1 MITVIIKK
9 SILERNS
16 LIGIVL
22 LLTALSSSHAAEV
35 YGTITANNPV
45 VWNNA
50 TPNSYYGSGA
60 ISPSAWTLAQEQPT
74 AEWYP
79 ATMDNQ
85 SVNTIS
91 FVNHATSESFTTN
104 LELLGVEYN
113 LGSSASYFTSKDYG
127 SNVGMG
133 VANECAITNI
143 TGSSAKVGQ
152 ESTLC
157 VSRMGYVATS
167 RIEPFKFYRPAFSLP
182 DISNDVFAA
191 PVSSGT
197 YTASITLS
205 PTYFFTSQ
213 TGTMTYTRVPE
224 TLIITIDYQAAIL
237 ESLTVLGDGNIEP
250 QYDTSTKRISGTTRY
265 DVSLSGTLPTGVIMT
280 FSATSG
286 DDYDLTNID
295 NPLDKI
301 PYTITCAIGCASPD
315 KVIVDSGVFN
325 TGSFPESKVITVNA
339 EGSNKVDVA
348 YDVSF
353 DVDGNALSS
362 GNYQGS
368 FNVVYEVN
376 L

>member
-1 MITVIIKK
+1 MITVITKISLLK
-9 SILERNS
+9 RNS
-16 LIGIVL
+16 LISIAL
-22 LLTALSSSHAAEV
+22 LFTALDSSHAADV
-35 YGTITANNPV
+35 YGTITANNSV

-50 TPNSYYGSGA
+50 APNSYFGSEA
-60 ISPSAWTLAQEQPT
+60 ISPSAWTIAQEQPT

-85 SVNTIS
+85 PVNNVS
-91 FVNHATSESFTTN
+91 FVNHSTGESFNTS

-133 VANECAITNI
+133 VANECVATNI
-143 TGSSAKVGQ
+143 SGSSAKVGQ

-157 VSRMGYVATS
+157 VSRMGYTATS
-167 RIEPFKFYRPAFSLP
+167 RIEPFKFYRPAFALP
-182 DISNDVFAA
+182 NISNDVFAA
-191 PVSSGT
+191 PVGSGT
-197 YTASITLS
+197 FTASINLS

-250 QYDTSTKRISGTTRY
+250 QYDTATKRISGTTRY
-265 DVSLSGTLPTGVIMT
+265 DVSLLGTLPTGVIMT
-280 FSATSG
+280 FSPTSG
-286 DDYDLTNID
+286 DYELTNID
-295 NPLDKI
+295 NSLEKI
-301 PYTITCAIGCASPD
+301 PYTITCAIGCESPD
-315 KVIVDSGVFN
+315 KVIVQDGVLN
-325 TGSFPESKVITVNA
+325 TASFPDSEVITVNG

-353 DVDGNALSS
+353 DVDGNAISS

>member
-1 MITVIIKK
+1 MITVITKISLLK
-9 SILERNS
+9 RNS
-16 LIGIVL
+16 LISIAL
-22 LLTALSSSHAAEV
+22 LFTALDSSHAADV
-35 YGTITANNPV
+35 YGTITANNSV

-50 TPNSYYGSGA
+50 APNSYFGSEA
-60 ISPSAWTLAQEQPT
+60 VSPSAWTIAQEQPT

-85 SVNTIS
+85 PVNNVS
-91 FVNHATSESFTTN
+91 FVNHSTGESFNTS

-133 VANECAITNI
+133 VANECAVANI
-143 TGSSAKVGQ
+143 SGSSAKVGQ

-157 VSRMGYVATS
+157 VSRMGYTATS
-167 RIEPFKFYRPAFSLP
+167 RIEPFKFYRPAFALP
-182 DISNDVFAA
+182 NISNDVFAA
-191 PVSSGT
+191 PVGSGT
-197 YTASITLS
+197 FTASINLS

-250 QYDTSTKRISGTTRY
+250 QYDTATKRISGTTRY
-265 DVSLSGTLPTGVIMT
+265 DVSLLGTLPTGVIMT
-280 FSATSG
+280 FSPTSG
-286 DDYDLTNID
+286 DYELTNID
-295 NPLDKI
+295 NSLEKI
-301 PYTITCAIGCASPD
+301 PYTITCAIGCESPD
-315 KVIVDSGVFN
+315 KVIVQDGVLN
-325 TGSFPESKVITVNA
+325 TASFPDSEVITVNG

>member
-1 MITVIIKK
+1 MITVITKISLLK
-9 SILERNS
+9 RNS
-16 LIGIVL
+16 LISIAL
-22 LLTALSSSHAAEV
+22 LFTALDSSHAADV
-35 YGTITANNPV
+35 YGTITANNSV

-50 TPNSYYGSGA
+50 APNSYFGSEA
-60 ISPSAWTLAQEQPT
+60 ISPSAWTIAQEQPT

-85 SVNTIS
+85 PVNNVS
-91 FVNHATSESFTTN
+91 FVNHSTGESFNTS

-133 VANECAITNI
+133 VANECAATNI
-143 TGSSAKVGQ
+143 SGSSAKVGQ

-157 VSRMGYVATS
+157 VSRMGYTATS
-167 RIEPFKFYRPAFSLP
+167 RIEPFKFYRPAFALP
-182 DISNDVFAA
+182 NISNDVFAA
-191 PVSSGT
+191 PVGSGT
-197 YTASITLS
+197 FTASINLS

-250 QYDTSTKRISGTTRY
+250 QYDTATKRISGTTRY
-265 DVSLSGTLPTGVIMT
+265 DVSLLGTLPTGVIMT
-280 FSATSG
+280 FSPTSG
-286 DDYDLTNID
+286 DYELTNID
-295 NPLDKI
+295 NSLEKI
-301 PYTITCAIGCASPD
+301 PYTITCAIGCESPD
-315 KVIVDSGVFN
+315 KVIVQDGVLN
-325 TGSFPESKVITVNA
+325 TASFPDSEVITVNG

>member
-1 MITVIIKK
+1 MITVITKISLLK
-9 SILERNS
+9 RNS
-16 LIGIVL
+16 LISIAL
-22 LLTALSSSHAAEV
+22 LFTALDSSHAADV
-35 YGTITANNPV
+35 YGTITANNSV

-50 TPNSYYGSGA
+50 APNSYFGSEA
-60 ISPSAWTLAQEQPT
+60 ISPSAWTIAQEQPT

-85 SVNTIS
+85 PVNNVS
-91 FVNHATSESFTTN
+91 FVNHSTGESFNTS

-133 VANECAITNI
+133 VANECAATNI
-143 TGSSAKVGQ
+143 SGSSAKVGQ

-157 VSRMGYVATS
+157 VSRMGYTATS
-167 RIEPFKFYRPAFSLP
+167 RIKPFKFYRPAFALP
-182 DISNDVFAA
+182 NISNDVFAA
-191 PVSSGT
+191 PVGSGT
-197 YTASITLS
+197 FTASINLS

-250 QYDTSTKRISGTTRY
+250 QYDTATKRISGTTRY
-265 DVSLSGTLPTGVIMT
+265 DVSLLGTLPTGVIMT
-280 FSATSG
+280 FSPTSG
-286 DDYDLTNID
+286 DYELTNID
-295 NPLDKI
+295 NSLEKI
-301 PYTITCAIGCASPD
+301 PYTITCAIGCESPD
-315 KVIVDSGVFN
+315 KVIVQDGVLN
-325 TGSFPESKVITVNA
+325 TASFPDSEVITVNG

>member
-1 MITVIIKK
+1 Q
-9 SILERNS
+9 S
-16 LIGIVL
+16 
-22 LLTALSSSHAAEV
+22 
-35 YGTITANNPV
+35 
-45 VWNNA
+45 
-50 TPNSYYGSGA
+50 A
-60 ISPSAWTLAQEQPT
+60 IPPW
-74 AEWYP
+74 
-79 ATMDNQ
+79 
-85 SVNTIS
+85 
-91 FVNHATSESFTTN
+91 
-104 LELLGVEYN
+104 ELLGVEYN

-133 VANECAITNI
+133 VANECAATNI
-143 TGSSAKVGQ
+143 SGSSAKVGQ

-157 VSRMGYVATS
+157 VSRMGYTATS
-167 RIEPFKFYRPAFSLP
+167 RIEPFKFYRPAFALP
-182 DISNDVFAA
+182 NISNDVFAA
-191 PVSSGT
+191 PVGSGT
-197 YTASITLS
+197 FTASINLS

-250 QYDTSTKRISGTTRY
+250 QYDTATKRISGTTRY
-265 DVSLSGTLPTGVIMT
+265 DVSLLGTLPTGVIMT
-280 FSATSG
+280 FSPTSG
-286 DDYDLTNID
+286 DYELTNID
-295 NPLDKI
+295 NSLEKI
-301 PYTITCAIGCASPD
+301 PYTITCAIGCESPD
-315 KVIVDSGVFN
+315 KVIVQDGVLN
-325 TGSFPESKVITVNA
+325 TVSFPDSEVITVNG

>member
-1 MITVIIKK
+1 MITVITKISLLK
-9 SILERNS
+9 RNS
-16 LIGIVL
+16 LISIAL
-22 LLTALSSSHAAEV
+22 LFTALDSSHAADV
-35 YGTITANNPV
+35 YGTITANNSV

-50 TPNSYYGSGA
+50 ASNSYFGSEA
-60 ISPSAWTLAQEQPT
+60 ISPSAWTIAQEQPT
-74 AEWYP
+74 VEWYP

-85 SVNTIS
+85 PVNNVS
-91 FVNHATSESFTTN
+91 FVNHSTGESFNTS

-133 VANECAITNI
+133 VANECAATNI
-143 TGSSAKVGQ
+143 SGSSAKVGQ

-157 VSRMGYVATS
+157 VSRMGYTATS
-167 RIEPFKFYRPAFSLP
+167 RIEPFKFYRPAFALP
-182 DISNDVFAA
+182 NISNDVFAA
-191 PVSSGT
+191 PVGSGT
-197 YTASITLS
+197 FTASINLS

-250 QYDTSTKRISGTTRY
+250 QYDTATKRISGTTRY
-265 DVSLSGTLPTGVIMT
+265 DVSLLGTLPTGVIMT
-280 FSATSG
+280 FSPTSG
-286 DDYDLTNID
+286 DYELTNID
-295 NPLDKI
+295 NLLEKI
-301 PYTITCAIGCASPD
+301 PYTITCAIGCESPD
-315 KVIVDSGVFN
+315 KVIVHDGVLN
-325 TGSFPESKVITVNA
+325 TASFPDSEVITVNG

>member
-1 MITVIIKK
+1 MITVITKISLLK
-9 SILERNS
+9 RNS
-16 LIGIVL
+16 LISIAL
-22 LLTALSSSHAAEV
+22 LFTALDSSHAADV
-35 YGTITANNPV
+35 YGTITANNSV
-45 VWNNA
+45 LWNNA
-50 TPNSYYGSGA
+50 APNSYFGSEA
-60 ISPSAWTLAQEQPT
+60 ISPSAWTIAQEQTT
-74 AEWYP
+74 AEGYP

-85 SVNTIS
+85 PVNNVS
-91 FVNHATSESFTTN
+91 FVNHSTGESFNTS

-133 VANECAITNI
+133 VANECAVANI
-143 TGSSAKVGQ
+143 SGSSAKVGQ

-157 VSRMGYVATS
+157 VSRMGYTATS
-167 RIEPFKFYRPAFSLP
+167 RIEPFKFYRPAFALP
-182 DISNDVFAA
+182 NISNDVFAA
-191 PVSSGT
+191 PVGSGT
-197 YTASITLS
+197 FTASINLS

-250 QYDTSTKRISGTTRY
+250 QYDTATKRISGTTRY
-265 DVSLSGTLPTGVIMT
+265 DVSLLGTLPTGVIMT
-280 FSATSG
+280 FSPTSG
-286 DDYDLTNID
+286 DYELTNID
-295 NPLDKI
+295 NSLEKI
-301 PYTITCAIGCASPD
+301 PYTITCAIGCESPD
-315 KVIVDSGVFN
+315 KVIVQDGVLN
-325 TGSFPESKVITVNA
+325 TASFPDSEVITVNG

>member
-1 MITVIIKK
+1 MITVITKVSLLK
-9 SILERNS
+9 RNS
-16 LIGIVL
+16 LISIAL
-22 LLTALSSSHAAEV
+22 LFTALDSSHAADV
-35 YGTITANNPV
+35 YGTITANNSV

-50 TPNSYYGSGA
+50 APNSYFGSEA
-60 ISPSAWTLAQEQPT
+60 ISPSAWTIAQEQPT

-85 SVNTIS
+85 PVNNVS
-91 FVNHATSESFTTN
+91 FVNHSTGESFNTS

-133 VANECAITNI
+133 VANECAATNI
-143 TGSSAKVGQ
+143 SGSSAKVGQ

-157 VSRMGYVATS
+157 VSRMGYTATS
-167 RIEPFKFYRPAFSLP
+167 RIEPFKFYRPAFALP
-182 DISNDVFAA
+182 NISNDVFAA
-191 PVSSGT
+191 PVGSGT
-197 YTASITLS
+197 FTASINLS

-250 QYDTSTKRISGTTRY
+250 QYDTATKRISGTTRY
-265 DVSLSGTLPTGVIMT
+265 DVSLLGTLPTGVIMT
-280 FSATSG
+280 FSPTSG
-286 DDYDLTNID
+286 DYELTNID
-295 NPLDKI
+295 NSLDKI
-301 PYTITCAIGCASPD
+301 PYTITCAIGCESPD
-315 KVIVDSGVFN
+315 KVIVQDGVLN
-325 TGSFPESKVITVNA
+325 TASFPDSEVITVNG

>member
-1 MITVIIKK
+1 MITVITKISLLK
-9 SILERNS
+9 RNS
-16 LIGIVL
+16 LISIAL
-22 LLTALSSSHAAEV
+22 LFTALDSSHAADV
-35 YGTITANNPV
+35 YGTITANNSV

-50 TPNSYYGSGA
+50 APNSYFGSEA
-60 ISPSAWTLAQEQPT
+60 ISPSAWTIAQEQPT

-85 SVNTIS
+85 PVNNVS
-91 FVNHATSESFTTN
+91 FVNHSTGESFNTS

-133 VANECAITNI
+133 VANECAATNI
-143 TGSSAKVGQ
+143 SGSSAKVGQ

-157 VSRMGYVATS
+157 VSRMGYTATS

-182 DISNDVFAA
+182 NISNDVFAA
-191 PVSSGT
+191 PVGSGT
-197 YTASITLS
+197 FTASINLS

-250 QYDTSTKRISGTTRY
+250 QYDTATKRISGTTRY
-265 DVSLSGTLPTGVIMT
+265 DVSLLGTLPTGVIMT
-280 FSATSG
+280 FSPTSG
-286 DDYDLTNID
+286 DYELTNID
-295 NPLDKI
+295 NSLEKI
-301 PYTITCAIGCASPD
+301 PYTITCAIGCESPD
-315 KVIVDSGVFN
+315 KVIVQDGVLN
-325 TGSFPESKVITVNA
+325 TASFPDSEVITVNG

>member
-1 MITVIIKK
+1 MITVITKISLLK
-9 SILERNS
+9 RNS
-16 LIGIVL
+16 LISIAL
-22 LLTALSSSHAAEV
+22 LFTALDSSHASDV
-35 YGTITANNPV
+35 YGTITANNSV

-50 TPNSYYGSGA
+50 APNSYFGSEA
-60 ISPSAWTLAQEQPT
+60 ISPSAWTIAQEQPT

-85 SVNTIS
+85 PVNNVS
-91 FVNHATSESFTTN
+91 FVNHSTGESFNTS

-133 VANECAITNI
+133 VANECAATNI
-143 TGSSAKVGQ
+143 SGSSAKVGQ

-157 VSRMGYVATS
+157 VSRMGYTATS
-167 RIEPFKFYRPAFSLP
+167 RIEPFKFYRPAFALP
-182 DISNDVFAA
+182 NISNDVFAA
-191 PVSSGT
+191 PVGSGT
-197 YTASITLS
+197 FTASINLS

-250 QYDTSTKRISGTTRY
+250 QYDTATKRISGTTRY
-265 DVSLSGTLPTGVIMT
+265 DVSLLGTLPTGVIMT
-280 FSATSG
+280 FSPTSG
-286 DDYDLTNID
+286 DYELTNID
-295 NPLDKI
+295 NSLEKI
-301 PYTITCAIGCASPD
+301 PYTITCAIGCESPD
-315 KVIVDSGVFN
+315 KVIVQDGVLN
-325 TGSFPESKVITVNA
+325 TASFPDSEVITVNG

>member
-1 MITVIIKK
+1 MITVITKISLLK
-9 SILERNS
+9 RNS
-16 LIGIVL
+16 LISIAL
-22 LLTALSSSHAAEV
+22 LFTALDSSHAADV
-35 YGTITANNPV
+35 YGTITANNSV

-50 TPNSYYGSGA
+50 APNSYFGSEA
-60 ISPSAWTLAQEQPT
+60 ISPSAWMIAQEQPT

-85 SVNTIS
+85 PVNNVS
-91 FVNHATSESFTTN
+91 FVNHSTGESFNTS

-133 VANECAITNI
+133 VANECAATNI
-143 TGSSAKVGQ
+143 SGSSAKVGQ

-157 VSRMGYVATS
+157 VSRMGYTATS
-167 RIEPFKFYRPAFSLP
+167 RIEPFKFYRPAFALP
-182 DISNDVFAA
+182 NISNDVFAA
-191 PVSSGT
+191 PVGSGT
-197 YTASITLS
+197 FTASINLS

-250 QYDTSTKRISGTTRY
+250 QYDTATKRISGTTRY
-265 DVSLSGTLPTGVIMT
+265 DVSLLGTLPTGVIMT
-280 FSATSG
+280 FSPTSG
-286 DDYDLTNID
+286 DYELTNID
-295 NPLDKI
+295 NSLDKI
-301 PYTITCAIGCASPD
+301 PYTITCAIGCESPD
-315 KVIVDSGVFN
+315 KVIVQDGVLN
-325 TGSFPESKVITVNA
+325 TASFPDSEVITVNG

>member
-1 MITVIIKK
+1 MITVITK
-9 SILERNS
+9 ILLSKRNS
-16 LIGIVL
+16 LIGIAL
-22 LLTALSSSHAAEV
+22 LFTAFGSSHAAEV

-50 TPNSYYGSGA
+50 AANSYFGSHA
-60 ISPSAWTLAQEQPT
+60 ISPSAWTIAQEQPT

-85 SVNTIS
+85 PSNTVS
-91 FVNHATSESFTTN
+91 FVNHSTGESFTTT

-127 SNVGMG
+127 ANVGMG
-133 VANECAITNI
+133 VANECAVANI
-143 TGSSAKVGQ
+143 SGSSAKVGQ

-157 VSRMGYVATS
+157 VSRMGYTATS

-182 DISNDVFAA
+182 DISNDVFSA
-191 PVSSGT
+191 PVGSGT
-197 YTASITLS
+197 YTASINLS

-224 TLIITIDYQAAIL
+224 TLIITVDYQAAIL
-237 ESLTVLGDGNIEP
+237 ESLMVLGDGNIEP
-250 QYDTSTKRISGTTRY
+250 QYDTVTKRISGTTRY

-280 FSATSG
+280 FSPTSG
-286 DDYDLTNID
+286 DYELINID
-295 NPLDKI
+295 NSLEKI
-301 PYTITCAIGCASPD
+301 PYTITCAIGCESPD
-315 KVIVDSGVFN
+315 KVIVQDGVLN
-325 TGSFPESKVITVNA
+325 TASFPDSEVITVNG

>member
-1 MITVIIKK
+1 MITVITKISLLK
-9 SILERNS
+9 RNS
-16 LIGIVL
+16 LISIAL
-22 LLTALSSSHAAEV
+22 LFTALDSSHAADI
-35 YGTITANNPV
+35 YGTITANNSV

-50 TPNSYYGSGA
+50 APNSYFGSEA
-60 ISPSAWTLAQEQPT
+60 ISPSAWTIAQEQPT

-85 SVNTIS
+85 PVNNVS
-91 FVNHATSESFTTN
+91 FVNHSTGESFNTS

-133 VANECAITNI
+133 VANECAATNI
-143 TGSSAKVGQ
+143 SGSSAKVGQ

-157 VSRMGYVATS
+157 VSRMGYTATS
-167 RIEPFKFYRPAFSLP
+167 RIEPFKFYRPAFALP
-182 DISNDVFAA
+182 NISNDVFAA
-191 PVSSGT
+191 PVGSGT
-197 YTASITLS
+197 FTASINLS

-250 QYDTSTKRISGTTRY
+250 QYDTATKRISGTTRY
-265 DVSLSGTLPTGVIMT
+265 DVSLLGTLPTGVIMT
-280 FSATSG
+280 FSPTSG
-286 DDYDLTNID
+286 DYELTNID
-295 NPLDKI
+295 NSLEKI
-301 PYTITCAIGCASPD
+301 PYTITCAIGCESPD
-315 KVIVDSGVFN
+315 KVIVQDGVLN
-325 TGSFPESKVITVNA
+325 TASFPDSEVITVNG

>member
-1 MITVIIKK
+1 MITVITKISLLK
-9 SILERNS
+9 RNS
-16 LIGIVL
+16 LISIAL
-22 LLTALSSSHAAEV
+22 LFTALDSSHAADV
-35 YGTITANNPV
+35 YGTITANNSV

-50 TPNSYYGSGA
+50 APNSYFGSEA
-60 ISPSAWTLAQEQPT
+60 ISPSAWTIAQEQPT

-85 SVNTIS
+85 PVNNVS
-91 FVNHATSESFTTN
+91 FVNHSTGESFNTS

-133 VANECAITNI
+133 VANECAVANI
-143 TGSSAKVGQ
+143 SGSSAKVGQ

-157 VSRMGYVATS
+157 VSRMGYTATS

-182 DISNDVFAA
+182 NISNDVFAA
-191 PVSSGT
+191 PVGSGT
-197 YTASITLS
+197 YTASINLS

-224 TLIITIDYQAAIL
+224 TLLITIDYQAAIL
-237 ESLTVLGDGNIEP
+237 ESLTVLGDGSIEP
-250 QYDTSTKRISGTTRY
+250 QYDTATKRISGTTRY
-265 DVSLSGTLPTGVIMT
+265 DVSLLGTLPTGVIMT
-280 FSATSG
+280 FSPTLG
-286 DDYDLTNID
+286 DYELINID
-295 NPLDKI
+295 NSLEKI
-301 PYTITCAIGCASPD
+301 PYTITCAIGCESPD
-315 KVIVDSGVFN
+315 KVIVQDGVLN
-325 TGSFPESKVITVNA
+325 TASFPDSEVITVNG